1 MQESRII
8 KDKTAQAIMFGLTI
22 VSILMVV
29 VMFVGLYLKSAPV
42 LEDRSLWGLLTSSE

>member
-1 MQESRII
+1 MQKSRII
-8 KDKTAQAIMFGLTI
+8 KDKTAQAVMFGLTI

-42 LEDRSLWGLLTSSE
+42 LENRSLWGLLTSSE